1 MKDRFYYLMLL
12 INIITGFSF
21 FPLAQLTS
29 NILQGGTI
37 AIIMG
42 CAISCIEGYMLIY
55 IYNSFKNDNIINIQ
69 RRLLG
74 KFLGDLLTI
83 LYSLFY
89 ITMSFCMFRGLL
101 DLVTNYMLPS
111 TSIWF
116 LSATLTI
123 IPFIALLHDNKSF
136 LNFMA
141 FLALLMILMIII
153 QILISMKEIKIDYLK
168 GTIIHSLKLPSLKTI
183 AMSTYC
189 FTGIRYLSLFNPEF
203 SKINWK
209 LSILIIIAVGIPF
222 NLFIILGPVVIWGPL
237 AIKNIQV
244 IWTATSDTLSV
255 ELFIIERVL
264 YILLPLILLYII
276 VQLLYYFYVGSGQL
290 KLLITN
296 NKLKLIFIAVV
307 FILFIVLS
315 FLIHNL
321 PDLSKFATNLM
332 VIGFIFHA
340 LVSVIL
346 FIITKVK
353 EGTEA

>member
-12 INIITGFSF
+12 INIISGFSF
-21 FPLAQLTS
+21 FPLGHLTS

-37 AIIMG
+37 AIILG
-42 CAISCIEGYMLIY
+42 SAISCVEGYMLIY

-69 RRLLG
+69 RKLLG
-74 KFLGDLLTI
+74 KFLGDAVTI
-83 LYSLFY
+83 IYSLFY

-116 LSATLTI
+116 LAATLTI

-141 FLALLMILMIII
+141 FIALIMVFMIIVH
-153 QILISMKEIKIDYLK
+153 ILISMKEIKIDYLK
-168 GTIIHSLKLPSLKTI
+168 GIIIHSFKLPSIKSI

-203 SKINWK
+203 SRINWK
-209 LSILIIIAVGIPF
+209 LSILLIVAVGIPF
-222 NLFIILGPVVIWGPL
+222 NLFIIVGPVAIWGPF
-237 AIKNIQV
+237 AIKNILV

-255 ELFIIERVL
+255 ELFVIERVL
-264 YILLPLILLYII
+264 FILLPLIFLYIL

-290 KLLITN
+290 KLLIPN
-296 NKLKLIFIAVV
+296 NKLKFILISVV
-307 FILFIVLS
+307 FILFIILS
-315 FLIHNL
+315 VLIHNL

-332 VIGFIFHA
+332 VIGAIFHA
-340 LVSVIL
+340 LISSIL

-353 EGTEA
+353 EGKNA